1 LVSNYCT
8 NCATPYSYEP
18 GVHSAELCFACLSKL
33 ALDNDRL
40 EQEIFDLETEIHD
53 MRYTDC
59 WGPIDS
65 YEAMAIVL
73 LFHSMARL

>member
-1 LVSNYCT
+1 
-8 NCATPYSYEP
+8 
-18 GVHSAELCFACLSKL
+18 LSRK

-40 EQEIFDLETEIHD
+40 EQEIYDLENEIHD

-73 LFHSMARL
+73 LFHAMARL